1 MSIVFPANNI
11 FKRFAESVAPAHRP
25 IGRAGTQAGEQ
36 RAPKVQRTQ
45 PMPIGMR
52 SARQQLADE
61 LGGPIAGKASG
72 SVPFSTRFAILVFSV
87 RLKFTGS
94 TAGLNALRTEVKTLQ
109 KSLADANDAPSATAL
124 GEMKARISDRLAKQD
139 PQYFIPEAG
148 GRQYQ
153 GW

>member
-1 MSIVFPANNI
+1 MSIVFPVNNI

-109 KSLADANDAPSATAL
+109 KSLADANDASSAAAL

-139 PQYFIPEAG
+139 PQHFIPEAG

>member
-52 SARQQLADE
+52 SPRQQLADG
-61 LGGPIAGKASG
+61 LGKPIAGKASG

-109 KSLADANDAPSATAL
+109 KSLAAANDASSAAAL

-139 PQYFIPEAG
+139 PQHFIPEAG

>member
-1 MSIVFPANNI
+1 MSIVFPVNNI

-109 KSLADANDAPSATAL
+109 KSLADANDAPSAAAR

-139 PQYFIPEAG
+139 PQHFIPEAG

>member
-52 SARQQLADE
+52 SARQQLADG
-61 LGGPIAGKASG
+61 LGKPIAGKASG

-109 KSLADANDAPSATAL
+109 KSLADANDASSAAAL

-139 PQYFIPEAG
+139 PQHFIPEAG
-148 GRQYQ
+148 GRQYL